1 MSALPWRCR
10 ELSSRWAASVAA
22 RAEHCYS
29 TAVERVNP
37 GEGASPSQAARLG
50 VRVGWVIVAVDGVDA
65 AGIGHDELLAR
76 VQKISLSTGP
86 PGRAG
91 THRADESRSGGF
103 TVRFL
108 RRAAPS
114 PGPPGDA
121 TPAPAPQ
128 LATQLAL
135 DHFFAA
141 AQPPTPPPPAA
152 APPPTPCTAETCA
165 EKIVREG
172 VAALTDAELRVLEDA
187 LRAARAARVQCALLG
202 GGA

>member
-1 MSALPWRCR
+1 MSALPGCCR

-50 VRVGWVIVAVDGVDA
+50 VWVGWVIVAVDGVDA

-76 VQKISLSTGP
+76 VQKLSLSTGP
-86 PGRAG
+86 PSRPG

-108 RRAAPS
+108 RRAES

-121 TPAPAPQ
+121 IPAPAPQ
-128 LATQLAL
+128 PATQLAL

-141 AQPPTPPPPAA
+141 GQPPTPPPTA

-187 LRAARAARVQCALLG
+187 LRAARVARVQGALLG

>member
-22 RAEHCYS
+22 RSEHCYS

-76 VQKISLSTGP
+76 VQKLSLSTAPSRP
-86 PGRAG
+86 PPR
-91 THRADESRSGGF
+91 RADERRSGGF

-121 TPAPAPQ
+121 TPAPAPPPQ

-141 AQPPTPPPPAA
+141 AQSPATPPAA
-152 APPPTPCTAETCA
+152 PPPPTPCTAETCA

-172 VAALTDAELRVLEDA
+172 VEALTDAELRVLEEA
-187 LRAARAARVQCALLG
+187 LRAARAARVQGALLG